1 MPWSDAVRVS
11 LHPRGAYAELARAPD
26 RARFLELPLLTSLL
40 LGVGFAVVDS
50 RRPSLRLVAGCAV
63 AWSFLPALQIASVV
77 ASWLAFA
84 RRRIP
89 LRRAIH
95 LHFLGHL
102 PWSLWLLAL
111 AAVASETSPRREVGV
126 LQLASATVAAP
137 FLWSR
142 VIGWHFFRRVYA
154 LGRGATL
161 LATAPHAAIVLGAIL
176 GFFLVTG
183 QLLPRLLGG
192 R

>member
-1 MPWSDAVRVS
+1 
-11 LHPRGAYAELARAPD
+11 
-26 RARFLELPLLTSLL
+26 
-40 LGVGFAVVDS
+40 VVDS
-50 RRPSLRLVAGCAV
+50 GRPSLRLVASCAV
-63 AWSFLPALQIASVV
+63 AWSFLPALQILSV
-77 ASWLAFA
+77 AATWLAFA
-84 RRRIP
+84 RCRIP

-102 PWSLWLLAL
+102 PWSLWLVAIASI
-111 AAVASETSPRREVGV
+111 AASTSPRREVSVFQFVFATIGV
-126 LQLASATVAAP
+126 PVV
-137 FLWSR
+137 WSR
-142 VIGWHFFRRVYA
+142 LIGWHFFRRVYA

-161 LATAPHAAIVLGAIL
+161 LATALHAAIVLGAIV